1 MLLVFNM
8 YALLC
13 KPIAVV
19 QPTQVVLKTRECR
32 IVRMEPTQKEN
43 VYEVEVQDAP
53 PILIEPVS
61 D

>member
-1 MLLVFNM
+1 M

-19 QPTQVVLKTRECR
+19 QPTQVVLKTKECR

-53 PILIEPVS
+53 PVLIEPVS